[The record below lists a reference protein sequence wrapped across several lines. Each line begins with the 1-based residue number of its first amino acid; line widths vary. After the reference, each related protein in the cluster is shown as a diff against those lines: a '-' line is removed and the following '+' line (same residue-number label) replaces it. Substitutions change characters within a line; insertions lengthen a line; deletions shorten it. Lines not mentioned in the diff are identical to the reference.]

1 MHHPLGA
8 RTVNPGTRKVIGTSV
23 NPILARLLQTAA
35 VFIGAKLLEAL
46 IAELSAMEK
55 EVKKKQ
61 KKLPIV
67 LEMIQGGKRG

>member
-1 MHHPLGA
+1 M
-8 RTVNPGTRKVIGTSV
+8 

-35 VFIGAKLLEAL
+35 VFVGAKLLEAL
-46 IAELSAMEK
+46 IAELHVMEK

-67 LEMIQGGKRG
+67 MELIQGGKR